1 MTPLQYLEEIVLPT
15 ISESRDDPESR
26 RKAYLAAIV
35 THHIGDYLRAAGVPN
50 PWSTVEGKAVAATRV
65 VRAVANGAKHSANPR
80 DKNTVRFQAGSD
92 YFRPPATAGAME
104 CGISMLG
111 DTSGHITVEGEDGL
125 WVPLMDCVRTLV
137 RAYVDAYHAD
147 HFGGFAIS
155 RLRSLEPLPTELV
168 GF

>member
-35 THHIGDYLRAAGVPN
+35 THHIGDYLKAAGATN
-50 PWSTVEGKAVAATRV
+50 PWAAVERRAGAAARV

-92 YFRPPATAGAME
+92 YFRPSAAAGAME
-104 CGISMLG
+104 CGSSALG
-111 DTSGHITVEGEDGL
+111 DAFGHITVEAEDGL

-137 RAYVDAYHAD
+137 HAYVGAYHAD
-147 HFGGFAIS
+147 HFGDFATS
-155 RLRSLEPLPTELV
+155 RLQGLESLPAELV